1 MYLQDQHLKGTNI
14 QAENSKTNH
23 LVSEVIKYK
32 IQHGKCLRIISV
44 NIPITDPL
52 ERERDG

>member
-23 LVSEVIKYK
+23 LVREIIKYR
-32 IQHGKCLRIISV
+32 IQHGKYLRIISQL
-44 NIPITDPL
+44 IFP
-52 ERERDG
+52 